1 MASHL
6 LLVVL
11 VSTGHVHVHGRTILE
26 GDIVVEG
33 PVPSDPGAQSAH
45 LADPSGTA
53 PYRFDRTMSS
63 QKRRDIVKDSMAYIS
78 RKAVCMTFD
87 NIEEAGWDT
96 PSSERG
102 WGVTSSW
109 CTG

>member
-11 VSTGHVHVHGRTILE
+11 VSTGHVNVHGRTILE

-45 LADPSGTA
+45 LADPG
-53 PYRFDRTMSS
+53 RL
-63 QKRRDIVKDSMAYIS
+63 
-78 RKAVCMTFD
+78 
-87 NIEEAGWDT
+87 
-96 PSSERG
+96 
-102 WGVTSSW
+102 
-109 CTG
+109 